1 MTSPTNNSRL
11 NPDSTIDV
19 PTGPGL
25 GVTVDRR
32 ALAAVHARQPGDQG
46 VADSMSQSEYYDVHR
61 VFLRSFTV
69 RDIAEPLLSFD
80 ATTPAADAVA
90 AMTARGFQVAG
101 LRRDG
106 SVKGYVDREESRGGG
121 LWRLRPGF

>member
-1 MTSPTNNSRL
+1 M
-11 NPDSTIDV
+11 
-19 PTGPGL
+19 G
-25 GVTVDRR
+25 
-32 ALAAVHARQPGDQG
+32 
-46 VADSMSQSEYYDVHR
+46 QSEYYDVHR

-90 AMTARGFQVAG
+90 AMTARGFQIAG

-106 SVKGYVDREESRGGG
+106 SVKGYIDPGGVRGGG
-121 LWRLRPGF
+121 LRRLRPDL

>member
-1 MTSPTNNSRL
+1 
-11 NPDSTIDV
+11 
-19 PTGPGL
+19 
-25 GVTVDRR
+25 
-32 ALAAVHARQPGDQG
+32 
-46 VADSMSQSEYYDVHR
+46 MSQSEYYDVHR

-106 SVKGYVDREESRGGG
+106 SVKGYVDREDLGEGVCGDYART
-121 LWRLRPGF
+121 F